1 MSTQVFSLGTNLV
14 VIRHPE
20 KGDAENG
27 KIICD
32 HIRGKLADGSDPVC
46 LFHDAT
52 GMATANTG
60 YAGAFKDLD
69 KEISGRVIEVVCA
82 IPGSIPRMMAHTVAM
97 FSEKKWSIFKTRQE
111 SEEYLKSKGY
121 SVADVSHPADGPVGL
136 KKLT

>member
-1 MSTQVFSLGTNLV
+1 MNAQVFLIGTNLV
-14 VIRHPE
+14 IIRHPQ

-27 KIICD
+27 KAICD
-32 HIRGKLADGSDPVC
+32 EIRKKLSGGSEPVC

-60 YAGAFKDLD
+60 YAAAFKELD
-69 KEISGRVIEVVCA
+69 KEISERVIEAVCA